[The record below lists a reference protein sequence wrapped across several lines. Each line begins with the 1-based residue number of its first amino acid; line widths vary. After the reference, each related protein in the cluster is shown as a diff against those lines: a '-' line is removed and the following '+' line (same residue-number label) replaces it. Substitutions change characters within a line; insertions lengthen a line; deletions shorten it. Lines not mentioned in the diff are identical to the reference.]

1 VVQVTMSLNEQEL
14 AQAATQAQA
23 QGLSV
28 EEWLREIIKQET
40 TTDRCPRDPAFG
52 MRADDPGLADAI
64 DEVVAARDTT
74 RLRVS

>member
-1 VVQVTMSLNEQEL
+1 MVQVTMSLNEQEL

-52 MRADDPGLADAI
+52 MRADDPSLADAI